1 MRVKYKQAAY
11 IGKFLLKAIGYYAL
25 LFVVMHLGMFAFYPS
40 ELKSRM
46 SDLAASAIQPESVYR
61 EVDELEV
68 CVDAYTTQEM
78 INCSI
83 ESFKIIDEINLKYF
97 NKVVENLQASLMV
110 ESFSKDDDKPVALA
124 AYKKSRDHFIKF
136 RDKLCSS
143 QYWLGGGT
151 RRHNLHSNCMKVLT
165 KQHTLYIWQSG
176 LQDYQGNSVSDD
188 FPEPA
193 LRVHGTLF
201 SSQN

>member
-1 MRVKYKQAAY
+1 MVRVKYKQAAY
-11 IGKFLLKAIGYYAL
+11 IGKFLLKAIGYYGF
-25 LFVVMHLGMFAFYPS
+25 LFVVMYAFYPS
-40 ELKSRM
+40 ELKSRLG
-46 SDLAASAIQPESVYR
+46 DLAASAVQPESVYR
-61 EVDELEV
+61 EVDELDV

-97 NKVVENLQASLMV
+97 NEVIKNRQAGLMV
-110 ESFSKDDDKPVALA
+110 ESESYEDNKPGALA

-136 RDKLCSS
+136 RDELCSS
-143 QYWLGGGT
+143 QYWLAGGT
-151 RRHNLHSNCMKVLT
+151 RRHNLYSNCMEVLT

-176 LQDYQGNSVSDD
+176 LKDYQGNSVSDD

-193 LRVHGTLF
+193 LRFHGTLF
-201 SSQN
+201 GS

>member
-1 MRVKYKQAAY
+1 VRVKYKQAAY
-11 IGKFLLKAIGYYAL
+11 IGKFLLKAIGYYGF
-25 LFVVMHLGMFAFYPS
+25 LFVVMYAFYPS
-40 ELKSRM
+40 ELKSRLG
-46 SDLAASAIQPESVYR
+46 DLAASAVQPESVYR

-68 CVDAYTTQEM
+68 CADAYTTQEM

-83 ESFKIIDEINLKYF
+83 DSFKIIDEINLKYF
-97 NKVVENLQASLMV
+97 NEVIANLQAGLMV
-110 ESFSKDDDKPVALA
+110 ESESYEDNKPGALA

-143 QYWLGGGT
+143 QYWLAGGT
-151 RRHNLHSNCMKVLT
+151 RRHNLYSNCMEVLT

-176 LQDYQGNSVSDD
+176 LKDYQGNSVSDD

-193 LRVHGTLF
+193 MRWPGRLF
-201 SSQN
+201 

>member
-11 IGKFLLKAIGYYAL
+11 VGKFLLKAIGYYGF
-25 LFVVMHLGMFAFYPS
+25 LFVVIYAFYPS
-40 ELKSRM
+40 ELKSRLG
-46 SDLAASAIQPESVYR
+46 DLAASAVQPESVYR
-61 EVDELEV
+61 EVDELDV

-97 NKVVENLQASLMV
+97 NEVIKNRQAGLMV
-110 ESFSKDDDKPVALA
+110 ESESYEDNKPGALA

-136 RDKLCSS
+136 RDELCSS
-143 QYWLGGGT
+143 QYWLAGGT
-151 RRHNLHSNCMKVLT
+151 RRHNLYSNCMEVLT

-176 LQDYQGNSVSDD
+176 LKDYQGNSVSDD

-193 LRVHGTLF
+193 LRFHGTLF
-201 SSQN
+201 GS

>member
-1 MRVKYKQAAY
+1 MVRVIYKYAKY

-25 LFVVMHLGMFAFYPS
+25 LFVVIYAFYPS
-40 ELKSRM
+40 ELKSRLG
-46 SDLAASAIQPESVYR
+46 DLAASAVQPESVYR
-61 EVDELEV
+61 EVDELDV

-110 ESFSKDDDKPVALA
+110 ESFSEDDDKPAALA

-136 RDKLCSS
+136 RDELCSS

-151 RRHNLHSNCMKVLT
+151 RRHSVHSNCMQVLT

-176 LQDYQGNSVSDD
+176 LKDYQGNSVSDD

-193 LRVHGTLF
+193 LHFHWRLF
-201 SSQN
+201 

>member
-1 MRVKYKQAAY
+1 MVRVKYKQAAY
-11 IGKFLLKAIGYYAL
+11 IGKFLLKAIGYYGF
-25 LFVVMHLGMFAFYPS
+25 LFVVMYAFYPS
-40 ELKSRM
+40 ELKSRLG
-46 SDLAASAIQPESVYR
+46 DLAASAVQPESVYR
-61 EVDELEV
+61 EVDELDV

-97 NKVVENLQASLMV
+97 NEVIKNRQAGLMV
-110 ESFSKDDDKPVALA
+110 ESESYEDNKPGALA

-136 RDKLCSS
+136 RDELCSS
-143 QYWLGGGT
+143 QYWLAGGT
-151 RRHNLHSNCMKVLT
+151 RRHNLYSNCMEVLT

-176 LQDYQGNSVSDD
+176 LKDYQGNSVSDD

-193 LRVHGTLF
+193 LRFHGTLF
-201 SSQN
+201 

>member
-25 LFVVMHLGMFAFYPS
+25 LFVVIYAFYPS
-40 ELKSRM
+40 ELKSRLG
-46 SDLAASAIQPESVYR
+46 DLAASAVQPESVYR
-61 EVDELEV
+61 EADEL
-68 CVDAYTTQEM
+68 CRDPYTNRNDN
-78 INCSI
+78 IACWK

-97 NKVVENLQASLMV
+97 NEVIKNRQAGLMV
-110 ESFSKDDDKPVALA
+110 ESESYEDNKPGALA

-136 RDKLCSS
+136 RDELCSS
-143 QYWLGGGT
+143 QYWLAGGT
-151 RRHNLHSNCMKVLT
+151 RRHNLYSNCMEVLT

-176 LQDYQGNSVSDD
+176 LKDYQGNSVSDD

-193 LRVHGTLF
+193 LRFHGTLF
-201 SSQN
+201 

>member
-1 MRVKYKQAAY
+1 MVRVKYKQAAY
-11 IGKFLLKAIGYYAL
+11 IGKFLLKAIGYYGF
-25 LFVVMHLGMFAFYPS
+25 LFVVMYAFYPS

-46 SDLAASAIQPESVYR
+46 SDLAASALQPESVYR
-61 EVDELEV
+61 EADEL
-68 CVDAYTTQEM
+68 CRDPYTNRNDN
-78 INCSI
+78 IACWK

-110 ESFSKDDDKPVALA
+110 ESFSKDDDKPAALA

-136 RDKLCSS
+136 RDELCSS

-151 RRHNLHSNCMKVLT
+151 RRHSVHSNCMEVLT

-176 LQDYQGNSVSDD
+176 LKDYQGNSVSDD

-193 LRVHGTLF
+193 LRFHGTLF
-201 SSQN
+201 

>member
-25 LFVVMHLGMFAFYPS
+25 LFVVMHLGIFAFYPS

-61 EVDELEV
+61 EADEL
-68 CVDAYTTQEM
+68 CRDPYTNRNDN
-78 INCSI
+78 IACWK

-110 ESFSKDDDKPVALA
+110 ESFSKDDDKPAALA

-136 RDKLCSS
+136 RDELCSS

-151 RRHNLHSNCMKVLT
+151 RRHSVHSNCMEVLT

-176 LQDYQGNSVSDD
+176 LKDYQGNSVSDD

-193 LRVHGTLF
+193 LHIHGTLF

>member
-1 MRVKYKQAAY
+1 M
-11 IGKFLLKAIGYYAL
+11 IGKFLLKAIGYYGF
-25 LFVVMHLGMFAFYPS
+25 LFVVMYAFYPS
-40 ELKSRM
+40 ELKSRLG
-46 SDLAASAIQPESVYR
+46 DLAASAVQPESVYR
-61 EVDELEV
+61 EVDELDV

-97 NKVVENLQASLMV
+97 NEVIKNRQAGLMV
-110 ESFSKDDDKPVALA
+110 ESESYEDNKPGALA

-136 RDKLCSS
+136 RDELCSS

-151 RRHNLHSNCMKVLT
+151 RRHSVHSNCMEVLT

-176 LQDYQGNSVSDD
+176 LKDYQGNSVSDD

-193 LRVHGTLF
+193 LRFHGTLF
-201 SSQN
+201 GS

>member
-11 IGKFLLKAIGYYAL
+11 IGKFLLKAIGYYGF
-25 LFVVMHLGMFAFYPS
+25 LFVVMYAFYPS
-40 ELKSRM
+40 ELKSRLG
-46 SDLAASAIQPESVYR
+46 DLAASAVQPESVYR
-61 EVDELEV
+61 EVDELDV

-97 NKVVENLQASLMV
+97 NEVIKNRQAGLMV
-110 ESFSKDDDKPVALA
+110 ESESYEDNKPGALA

-136 RDKLCSS
+136 RDELCSS
-143 QYWLGGGT
+143 QYWLAGGT
-151 RRHNLHSNCMKVLT
+151 RRHNLYSNCMEVLT

-176 LQDYQGNSVSDD
+176 LKDYQGNSVSDD

-193 LRVHGTLF
+193 LRFHGTLF
-201 SSQN
+201 GS

>member
-1 MRVKYKQAAY
+1 MVRVKYKQAAY
-11 IGKFLLKAIGYYAL
+11 IGKFLLKAIGYYGF
-25 LFVVMHLGMFAFYPS
+25 LFVVMYAFYPS
-40 ELKSRM
+40 ELKSRLG
-46 SDLAASAIQPESVYR
+46 DLAASAVQPESVYR
-61 EVDELEV
+61 EVDELDV

-83 ESFKIIDEINLKYF
+83 DSFKIIDEINLKYF
-97 NKVVENLQASLMV
+97 NEVIANLQAGLMV
-110 ESFSKDDDKPVALA
+110 ESESYEDNKPGALA

-136 RDKLCSS
+136 RDELCIS
-143 QYWLGGGT
+143 QYWLAGGT
-151 RRHNLHSNCMKVLT
+151 RRHNLYSNCMEVLT

-193 LRVHGTLF
+193 LRIHGTLF
-201 SSQN
+201 

>member
-11 IGKFLLKAIGYYAL
+11 IGKFLLKAIGYYGF
-25 LFVVMHLGMFAFYPS
+25 LFVVIYAFYPS
-40 ELKSRM
+40 ELKSRLG
-46 SDLAASAIQPESVYR
+46 DLAASAVQPESVYR
-61 EVDELEV
+61 EVDELDV

-97 NKVVENLQASLMV
+97 NEVIANLQAGLMV
-110 ESFSKDDDKPVALA
+110 ESASYEDNKSGALA
-124 AYKKSRDHFIKF
+124 AYKTSRDHFIKF
-136 RDKLCSS
+136 RDKLCIS
-143 QYWLGGGT
+143 QYWLAGGT
-151 RRHNLHSNCMKVLT
+151 RRHNLYSNCMEVLT

-176 LQDYQGNSVSDD
+176 LKDYQGNSVSDD

-193 LRVHGTLF
+193 LRFHGTLF
-201 SSQN
+201 

>member
-1 MRVKYKQAAY
+1 VRVIYKYAKY

-25 LFVVMHLGMFAFYPS
+25 LFVVIYVFFPS
-40 ELKSRM
+40 VLKPKM
-46 SDLAASAIQPESVYR
+46 SEIAASTFQPESVYR
-61 EVDELEV
+61 EVDELDV

-97 NKVVENLQASLMV
+97 NEVIKNLQAGLMV
-110 ESFSKDDDKPVALA
+110 ESESYEDNKSGALA

-136 RDKLCSS
+136 RDELCSS
-143 QYWLGGGT
+143 QYWLAGGT
-151 RRHNLHSNCMKVLT
+151 RRHNVHSNCMEVLT

-176 LQDYQGNSVSDD
+176 LKDYQGNSVSDH

-193 LRVHGTLF
+193 LRFHGTLF
-201 SSQN
+201 

>member
-1 MRVKYKQAAY
+1 MRVIYKYAKY

-25 LFVVMHLGMFAFYPS
+25 LFVVIYVFFPS
-40 ELKSRM
+40 VLKPRM
-46 SDLAASAIQPESVYR
+46 SEIAASAFQPESVYR

-68 CVDAYTTQEM
+68 CVDAYTTQDM

-97 NKVVENLQASLMV
+97 NEVIKNLQAGLMV
-110 ESFSKDDDKPVALA
+110 ESESYEDNKPGALA

-136 RDKLCSS
+136 RDELCTS
-143 QYWLGGGT
+143 QYWLAGGT
-151 RRHNLHSNCMKVLT
+151 RRHNVHSNCMEVLT

-176 LQDYQGNSVSDD
+176 LKDYQGNSVSDD

-193 LRVHGTLF
+193 LRFNGTLF
-201 SSQN
+201 

>member
-1 MRVKYKQAAY
+1 VRVKYKQAAY
-11 IGKFLLKAIGYYAL
+11 IGKFLLKAIGYYGF
-25 LFVVMHLGMFAFYPS
+25 LFVVMYAFYPS
-40 ELKSRM
+40 ELKSRLG
-46 SDLAASAIQPESVYR
+46 DLAASAVQPESVYR

-68 CVDAYTTQEM
+68 CADAYTTQEM

-83 ESFKIIDEINLKYF
+83 DSFKIIDEINLKYF
-97 NKVVENLQASLMV
+97 NEVIKNRQAGLMV
-110 ESFSKDDDKPVALA
+110 ESESYEDNKPGALA

-143 QYWLGGGT
+143 QYWLAGGT
-151 RRHNLHSNCMKVLT
+151 RRHNLYSNCMEVLT

-176 LQDYQGNSVSDD
+176 LKDYQGNSVSDD

-193 LRVHGTLF
+193 LRFHGTLF
-201 SSQN
+201 GS

>member
-1 MRVKYKQAAY
+1 
-11 IGKFLLKAIGYYAL
+11 
-25 LFVVMHLGMFAFYPS
+25 
-40 ELKSRM
+40 M

-68 CVDAYTTQEM
+68 CADAYTTQEM

-83 ESFKIIDEINLKYF
+83 DSFKIIDEINLKYF
-97 NKVVENLQASLMV
+97 NEVIANLQAGLMV
-110 ESFSKDDDKPVALA
+110 ESESYEDNKPGALA

-136 RDKLCSS
+136 RDELCIS
-143 QYWLGGGT
+143 QYWLAGGT
-151 RRHNLHSNCMKVLT
+151 RRHNLYSNCMEVLT

-176 LQDYQGNSVSDD
+176 LKDYQGNSVSDD

-193 LRVHGTLF
+193 LRFHGTLF
-201 SSQN
+201 GS